1 MRQYDVTIGIPM
13 YNVEGFI
20 ERTMKSALSQTF
32 PNIEYLIVND
42 GSDDHSL
49 DVIRKLQVEYPRGND
64 IRIITHTENMGVSMA
79 RNRILKEAQGEF
91 LYFLDSDDIIREDT
105 IFLMMAEV
113 KEHGADIVFGSMEKI
128 MISGERTIY
137 QYPKLHFHQV
147 DDFASFSY
155 RRYAGIQASACNFLV
170 RLSIIRENR
179 LSFYKS
185 NYWEDFVFV
194 LDLVTYIDKAVLL
207 SDITYTYICR
217 QNSLSNFQKR
227 EIIEKDEILRNV
239 GVAEYMKSG
248 CLRLKDKPYFPQRC
262 YVAVM
267 TDFYIACHILK
278 RRKDI
283 VPPFS
288 DHEIK
293 DLFSH
298 PASFCQIGS
307 FRQTR
312 LKNMVLYF
320 IGKLPAPLCVITIW
334 MMGKIKKL
342 I

>member
-1 MRQYDVTIGIPM
+1 MKYDVTIGIPM
-13 YNVEGFI
+13 YNVENFI
-20 ERTMKSALSQTF
+20 ERTMNSALSQTYQS
-32 PNIEYLIVND
+32 IEYLVLDD
-42 GSDDHSL
+42 GSDDRTL
-49 DVIRKLQVEYPRGND
+49 EVILKLQANHPRGND
-64 IRIITHTENMGVSMA
+64 IHIITHAENMGVSIA
-79 RNRILKEAQGEF
+79 RNRILEESQGEF
-91 LYFLDSDDIIREDT
+91 LFFLDSDDIIREDA
-105 IFLMMAEV
+105 ISLMMTQV
-113 KEHGADIVFGSMEKI
+113 KEHGADIVFGSMEKFFLT
-128 MISGERTIY
+128 GERTIY
-137 QYPKLHFHQV
+137 QYPKMYFHHE
-147 DDFASFSY
+147 DEFAIFSY

-170 RLSIIRENR
+170 RMSIIRENG

-185 NYWEDFVFV
+185 NYWEDFIFV
-194 LDLVTYIDKAVLL
+194 LDLVTYIYRAVLL

-227 EIIEKDEILRNV
+227 EQIDKEEILRNI

-248 CLRLKDKPYFPQRC
+248 SLRLKEKPYFPHRC

-293 DLFSH
+293 GLLTHPVSFS
-298 PASFCQIGS
+298 QINS
-307 FRQTR
+307 FRHTR
-312 LKNMVLYF
+312 LKNLVLYF
-320 IGKLPAPLCVITIW
+320 IVKLTSSLCFITIW
-334 MMGKIKKL
+334 LMGKIKKL

>member
-1 MRQYDVTIGIPM
+1 MKYDVTIGIPM
-13 YNVEGFI
+13 YNVENFI
-20 ERTMKSALSQTF
+20 ERTMNSALSQTYQS
-32 PNIEYLIVND
+32 IEYLVLDD
-42 GSDDHSL
+42 GSDDRTL
-49 DVIRKLQVEYPRGND
+49 EVILKLQANHPRGND
-64 IRIITHTENMGVSMA
+64 IYIITHAENMGVSIA
-79 RNRILKEAQGEF
+79 RNRILEESQGEF
-91 LYFLDSDDIIREDT
+91 LFFLDSDDIIREDA
-105 IFLMMAEV
+105 ISLMMTQV
-113 KEHGADIVFGSMEKI
+113 KEHGADIVFGSMEKFFLT
-128 MISGERTIY
+128 GERTIY
-137 QYPKLHFHQV
+137 QYPKMYFHHE
-147 DDFASFSY
+147 DEFAIFSY

-170 RLSIIRENR
+170 RMSIIRENG

-194 LDLVTYIDKAVLL
+194 LDLVTYINRAVLL

-227 EIIEKDEILRNV
+227 EHIDKEEILRNI

-248 CLRLKDKPYFPQRC
+248 SLRLKEKPYFPHRC

-283 VPPFS
+283 VPPIS

-293 DLFSH
+293 GLFTH
-298 PASFCQIGS
+298 PASFSQISS
-307 FRQTR
+307 FRQAR
-312 LKNMVLYF
+312 LKNLVLYF
-320 IGKLPAPLCVITIW
+320 IGKLPAPLCVTIIW
-334 MMGKIKKL
+334 LMGKIKKL

>member
-1 MRQYDVTIGIPM
+1 MKYDVTIGIPM
-13 YNVEGFI
+13 YNVENFI
-20 ERTMKSALSQTF
+20 ERTMNSALSQTYQS
-32 PNIEYLIVND
+32 IEYLVLDD
-42 GSDDHSL
+42 GSDDRTL
-49 DVIRKLQVEYPRGND
+49 EVILKLQANHPRGND
-64 IRIITHTENMGVSMA
+64 IHIITHAENMGVSIA
-79 RNRILKEAQGEF
+79 RNRILEESQGEF
-91 LYFLDSDDIIREDT
+91 LFFLDSDDIIREDA
-105 IFLMMAEV
+105 ISLMMTQV
-113 KEHGADIVFGSMEKI
+113 KEHGADIVFGSMEKFFLT
-128 MISGERTIY
+128 GERTIY
-137 QYPKLHFHQV
+137 QYPKMYFHHE
-147 DDFASFSY
+147 DEFAIFSY

-170 RLSIIRENR
+170 RMSIIRENG

-185 NYWEDFVFV
+185 NYWEDFIFV
-194 LDLVTYIDKAVLL
+194 LDLVTYIYRAVLL

-227 EIIEKDEILRNV
+227 EQIDKEEILRNI

-248 CLRLKDKPYFPQRC
+248 SLRLKEKPYFPHRC

-293 DLFSH
+293 GLLTHPVSFS
-298 PASFCQIGS
+298 QINS
-307 FRQTR
+307 FRQAR
-312 LKNMVLYF
+312 LKNLVLYF
-320 IGKLPAPLCVITIW
+320 IGKLPASLCVTTIW
-334 MMGKIKKL
+334 LMGKIKKL

>member
-1 MRQYDVTIGIPM
+1 MKYDVTIGIPV
-13 YNVEGFI
+13 YNGEDFI
-20 ERTMKSALSQTF
+20 GRTMESALSQTYN
-32 PNIEYLIVND
+32 NIEYLIVD
-42 GSDDHSL
+42 DASDDSSL
-49 DVIRKLQVEYPRGND
+49 DIVKEYQAKHPRGKD
-64 IRIITHTENMGVSMA
+64 IHIISHSENYGPAIA
-79 RNRILKEAQGEF
+79 RNRIIDEAEGEF
-91 LYFLDSDDIIREDT
+91 LYFLDSDDVIREDT
-105 IFLMMAEV
+105 ISTMMKHV
-113 KEHGADIVFGSMEKI
+113 MGDGADIVFGSMEKI
-128 MISGERTIY
+128 LLSGERIVY
-137 QYPKLHFHQV
+137 QYLEMHFHMEN
-147 DDFASFSY
+147 DFANYSY
-155 RRYAGIQASACNFLV
+155 RRYAGIQASACNFLF
-170 RLSIIRENR
+170 RLSIVRENA
-179 LSFYKS
+179 LYFYNS

-207 SDITYTYICR
+207 PDITYTYICR

-227 EIIEKDEILRNV
+227 EIIEKNEILRNV

-262 YVAVM
+262 YVSVM
-267 TDFYIACHILK
+267 TDFYIACRILK
-278 RRKDI
+278 LRKDI

-293 DLFSH
+293 DLFFH
-298 PASFCQIGS
+298 PASFRQISS

-312 LKNMVLYF
+312 LKNMALYF

>member
-1 MRQYDVTIGIPM
+1 MKYDVTIGIPM
-13 YNVEGFI
+13 YNVENYI
-20 ERTMKSALSQTF
+20 ERTMLSALSQTF
-32 PNIEYLIVND
+32 PSIEYLVLDD
-42 GSDDHSL
+42 GSDDSTLEVVRH
-49 DVIRKLQVEYPRGND
+49 LQESHPRGND
-64 IRIITHTENMGVSMA
+64 IHIITHAENMGVSMA
-79 RNRILKEAQGEF
+79 RNRILEDAQGEF

-105 IFLMMAEV
+105 ISLMMSQV
-113 KEHGADIVFGSMEKI
+113 KEYGADIVFGSMEKI

-137 QYPKLHFHQV
+137 QYPQMHFHQV
-147 DDFASFSY
+147 DDLSLFSY

-248 CLRLKDKPYFPQRC
+248 CFRSKDKPYFPQRC
-262 YVAVM
+262 YIAVM
-267 TDFYIACHILK
+267 TDFYIACNILK
-278 RRKDI
+278 QRKI
-283 VPPFS
+283 IIPRITCK
-288 DHEIK
+288 EIRN
-293 DLFSH
+293 LFSY
-298 PASFCQIGS
+298 PVSVWEICS
-307 FRQTR
+307 FRQYR
-312 LKNMVLYF
+312 MRNIFLY
-320 IGKLPAPLCVITIW
+320 ILGKMPSPLCVSIIW
-334 MMGKIKKL
+334 CLGKMKKL

>member
-13 YNVEGFI
+13 YNVRTFI
-20 ERTMKSALSQTF
+20 ERTMESALSQTY
-32 PNIEYLIVND
+32 PSIEYLIVDD
-42 GSDDHSL
+42 GSNDSSL
-49 DVIRKLQVEYPRGND
+49 DVIRKLQVEHPRGND
-64 IRIITHTENMGVSMA
+64 IHMVNNIENLGPSIA
-79 RNRILKEAQGEF
+79 RNLIIDKARGSY
-91 LYFLDSDDIIREDT
+91 LYFMDADDLIREDA
-105 IFLMMAEV
+105 ISLMMTQV

-128 MISGERTIY
+128 LLTGEKTIY
-137 QYPKLHFHQV
+137 QYPKMYFHHE
-147 DDFASFSY
+147 DEFAIFSY

-170 RLSIIRENR
+170 RVSIIRENG

-194 LDLVTYIDKAVLL
+194 LDLVTYINRAVLL

-227 EIIEKDEILRNV
+227 EHIDKEEIFRNI
-239 GVAEYMKSG
+239 GVAEYLKSG
-248 CLRLKDKPYFPQRC
+248 SLRLKEKPYFPHRC

-288 DHEIK
+288 DFEIK
-293 DLFSH
+293 GLFTH
-298 PASFCQIGS
+298 PVS
-307 FRQTR
+307 FRQISSFRQAR
-312 LKNMVLYF
+312 LKNLVLYL
-320 IGKLPAPLCVITIW
+320 IGKLPAPLCVTTIW
-334 MMGKIKKL
+334 LMGKIKKL

>member
-1 MRQYDVTIGIPM
+1 MKYDVTIGIPM
-13 YNVEGFI
+13 YNVENYI
-20 ERTMKSALSQTF
+20 ERTMLSALSQTF
-32 PNIEYLIVND
+32 PSIEYLVLDD
-42 GSDDHSL
+42 GSDDSTLEVVRH
-49 DVIRKLQVEYPRGND
+49 LQESHPRGND
-64 IRIITHTENMGVSMA
+64 IHIITHAENMGVSMA
-79 RNRILKEAQGEF
+79 RNRILEEAQGDF
-91 LYFLDSDDIIREDT
+91 LYFLDSDDIIRKDT
-105 IFLMMAEV
+105 ISLMMAEV

-137 QYPKLHFHQV
+137 QYPKMHFHQV

-217 QNSLSNFQKR
+217 QNSLSNFQER
-227 EIIEKDEILRNV
+227 ESIEKDEILRNV

-267 TDFYIACHILK
+267 TDFYIACHILR